1 VSTGSTTPAHKVLHT
16 TSQDCIF
23 RYTMAETEEVRE
35 GYHLERPN
43 REKASSRV
51 TKLVVILLL
60 LASAALIFIVTAGGW
75 AKLAGAKP
83 LQVIYIIVYVLMA
96 FFVLRWN
103 RGVLPLAA
111 ALAIVLGIF
120 AAIAAPQWF
129 TRSGPGYMPP
139 ALPEQIVG
147 TLTLIVL
154 PLQILLILFAIRGFV
169 QNWNVE
175 VEVPDGEHY
184 NPEQHGQAD

>member
-1 VSTGSTTPAHKVLHT
+1 
-16 TSQDCIF
+16 
-23 RYTMAETEEVRE
+23 MAENEDVRE
-35 GYHLERPN
+35 GYHLEWPN

-60 LASAALIFIVTAGGW
+60 VASAALIIIVTAGGW
-75 AKLAGAKP
+75 AKLEGAKP
-83 LQVIYIIVYVLMA
+83 LQVLYIAVYLIMA
-96 FFVLRWN
+96 FLVLRWN
-103 RGVLPLAA
+103 RGVLPLAV

-129 TRSGPGYMPP
+129 TRTGPGYSAP
-139 ALPEQIVG
+139 ALPEQLVG
-147 TLTLIVL
+147 TLTVVL
-154 PLQILLILFAIRGFV
+154 LPVQILLILFAIRGFM

-184 NPEQHGQAD
+184 RPQDHGEV

>member
-1 VSTGSTTPAHKVLHT
+1 
-16 TSQDCIF
+16 
-23 RYTMAETEEVRE
+23 MAGNEEVRE
-35 GYHLERPN
+35 GYHLEWPN

-51 TKLVVILLL
+51 TQLIVILLL

-75 AKLAGAKP
+75 AKLEGAKP
-83 LQVIYIIVYVLMA
+83 LQVAYIVVYVLMA

-111 ALAIVLGIF
+111 ALAIILAIF
-120 AAIAAPQWF
+120 AGIAAPQWF
-129 TRSGPGYMPP
+129 ARAGPGYAAP
-139 ALPEQIVG
+139 ALPEKVVG
-147 TLTLIVL
+147 TITMVL
-154 PLQILLILFAIRGFV
+154 LPVQILLILFAIRGFV

-184 NPEQHGQAD
+184 SPHEHGQAPA

>member
-1 VSTGSTTPAHKVLHT
+1 
-16 TSQDCIF
+16 
-23 RYTMAETEEVRE
+23 MAENDEVRE
-35 GYHLERPN
+35 GYHLEWPN

-51 TKLVVILLL
+51 TKLIVILLL
-60 LASAALIFIVTAGGW
+60 LASAALIFVVTAGGW
-75 AKLAGAKP
+75 AKLEGAKP
-83 LQVIYIIVYVLMA
+83 IQIGYILVYVLMA

-120 AAIAAPQWF
+120 AGIAAPQWF
-129 TRSGPGYMPP
+129 TRAGPGYAAP
-139 ALPEQIVG
+139 ALPEQVVG
-147 TLTLIVL
+147 TLTVVIL
-154 PLQILLILFAIRGFV
+154 PVQILLILFAIRGFV

-184 NPEQHGQAD
+184 SPEQHGQAA